1 MASSR
6 TQREL
11 QRLQINTN
19 EDQITL
25 QPNSR
30 QLHRRDIAAS
40 TPVPPPQS
48 RSVPASEPEQHAIPQ
63 ANYSTIHSRAHNPTS
78 NATT

>member
-1 MASSR
+1 M
-6 TQREL
+6 EL

-30 QLHRRDIAAS
+30 QLSRRDIAAS
-40 TPVPPPQS
+40 TPVPPP
-48 RSVPASEPEQHAIPQ
+48 
-63 ANYSTIHSRAHNPTS
+63 
-78 NATT
+78 